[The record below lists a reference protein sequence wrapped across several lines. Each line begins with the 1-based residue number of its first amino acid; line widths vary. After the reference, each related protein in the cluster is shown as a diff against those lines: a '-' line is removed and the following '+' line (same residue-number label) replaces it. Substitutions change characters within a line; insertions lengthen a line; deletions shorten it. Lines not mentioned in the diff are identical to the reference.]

1 MTNDKKETAVDY
13 LIKNIEIALKLNGV
27 KLNHMYRMKTVY
39 PLYSQAKAMEREQ
52 IIESIILTIVGSNE
66 IYDKEY
72 PEVRQVAEQYYNETY
87 GDDK

>member
-1 MTNDKKETAVDY
+1 MSNDKKETAVDY

-39 PLYSQAKAMEREQ
+39 PHYNQAKAMEKEQ
-52 IIESIILTIVGSNE
+52 TIESFIEGTKMQDVNDELSARFN
-66 IYDKEY
+66 
-72 PEVRQVAEQYYNETY
+72 ACLYYVETY

>member
-39 PLYSQAKAMEREQ
+39 PHYSKAKAMEQEQ
-52 IIESIILTIVGSNE
+52 IKNAYQSDRFPCSEE
-66 IYDKEY
+66 D
-72 PEVRQVAEQYYNETY
+72 AEQYYNETY
-87 GDDK
+87 KQP

>member
-1 MTNDKKETAVDY
+1 MSNDKKETAVDY

-52 IIESIILTIVGSNE
+52 IKNAYQSDRFPCSEE
-66 IYDKEY
+66 D
-72 PEVRQVAEQYYNETY
+72 AEQYFNETY
-87 GDDK
+87 KQP